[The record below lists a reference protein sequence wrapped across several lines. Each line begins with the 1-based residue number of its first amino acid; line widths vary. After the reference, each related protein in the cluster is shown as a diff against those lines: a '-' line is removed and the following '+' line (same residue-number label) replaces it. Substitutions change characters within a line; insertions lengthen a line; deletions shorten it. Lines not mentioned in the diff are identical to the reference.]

1 MKKFVGIMA
10 VLTVIFGITA
20 ASAYAAQITEAQA
33 KDIALKHAGVSAQQA
48 NFTKMKLDREFGHSD
63 YELEFFVG
71 NVEYDYEIDAADGTV
86 RKFSRETHATAPFSN
101 DGQQGQAAQPGLI
114 GEQKAMEIAL
124 ARVPGAKPEHV
135 RKLRLHYD
143 DGMQLYEGEIFY
155 NFREYEFE
163 INAHTGDVV
172 GWEID

>member
-1 MKKFVGIMA
+1 MKKFIGIMA

-20 ASAYAAQITEAQA
+20 AANAAQITEAQA
-33 KDIALKHAGVSAQQA
+33 KEIALKHAGVTAQQA
-48 NFTKMKLDREFGHSD
+48 NFTKMKLDRDFGRTE

-71 NVEYDYEIDAADGTV
+71 NVEYGLRDRRGGRHGAQVLARDPRGRPVPERRPAGTA
-86 RKFSRETHATAPFSN
+86 RAGTDRRAEG
-101 DGQQGQAAQPGLI
+101 DGQ
-114 GEQKAMEIAL
+114 IAL

-135 RKLRLHYD
+135 RELKLDYD

-163 INAHTGDVV
+163 INAVTGEVV

>member
-1 MKKFVGIMA
+1 MKKFIA
-10 VLTVIFGITA
+10 VIAALAAVFGITA
-20 ASAYAAQITEAQA
+20 MSAYAAQITEAQA

-48 NFTKMKLDREFGHSD
+48 NFTKMKLDREFGRSE

-86 RKFSRETHATAPFSN
+86 RKFSRETHAFNPT
-101 DGQQGQAAQPGLI
+101 QGNAQTGQPGLI

-135 RKLRLHYD
+135 RKLKLDYD
-143 DGMQLYEGEIFY
+143 DRMQLYEGEIFY

-163 INAHTGDVV
+163 INAQTGEVV